1 MIIVY
6 GGRKGGVGKSSG
18 AINFAAGLQEQG
30 KDVLL
35 FDADRTENSSS
46 WNHIRNENKTLK
58 RVNSVQGYGN
68 ILTQLADLSERYDDI
83 VIDTAGKDSQEFRYA
98 LAVADIALIPFRC
111 SMFDLKTLPQVSD
124 IISTMRPTNPKLQCF
139 CYISMAT
146 TNPIMKEVFQTSQR
160 VEKLKRDGL
169 IDELTFLDSIISDR
183 VAFRNVLFEGKSI
196 YENDDKK
203 AIQEIEDIIHEIL
216 NLHRTALDKQGSQHA
231 QEA

>member
-1 MIIVY
+1 M
-6 GGRKGGVGKSSG
+6 
-18 AINFAAGLQEQG
+18 QEQG

-124 IISTMRPTNPKLQCF
+124 IISTMRPTNPKLHALLYF
-139 CYISMAT
+139 DGN

-169 IDELTFLDSIISDR
+169 IDELTFW
-183 VAFRNVLFEGKSI
+183 
-196 YENDDKK
+196 
-203 AIQEIEDIIHEIL
+203 IQ
-216 NLHRTALDKQGSQHA
+216 
-231 QEA
+231 

>member
-1 MIIVY
+1 M
-6 GGRKGGVGKSSG
+6 
-18 AINFAAGLQEQG
+18 
-30 KDVLL
+30 L

-124 IISTMRPTNPKLQCF
+124 IISTMRPTNPKN
-139 CYISMAT
+139 SMLLLYFDGNI
-146 TNPIMKEVFQTSQR
+146 TNPIMKEVFQNISKGGEIKKRR
-160 VEKLKRDGL
+160 V
-169 IDELTFLDSIISDR
+169 
-183 VAFRNVLFEGKSI
+183 N
-196 YENDDKK
+196 
-203 AIQEIEDIIHEIL
+203 
-216 NLHRTALDKQGSQHA
+216 
-231 QEA
+231 